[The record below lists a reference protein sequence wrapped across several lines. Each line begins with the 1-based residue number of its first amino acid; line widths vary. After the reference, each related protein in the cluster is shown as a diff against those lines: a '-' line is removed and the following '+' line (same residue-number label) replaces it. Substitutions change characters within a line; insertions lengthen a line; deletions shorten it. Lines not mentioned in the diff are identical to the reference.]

1 MKKWILLAILVL
13 GIYLCAYAQEKKI
26 AVGFGAEWNM
36 ASRHDFAG
44 GAVLNFLYNLPGSS
58 SLGFSFTGSM
68 NFNNIYVLEPA
79 FLARHY
85 YSQEKH
91 SGFFVQF
98 NAGAFIALEEKGI
111 TPMIMSGL
119 AAGYRI
125 PLGSSFFIEPYG
137 RAGYPFAF
145 GLGLMAGFCF

>member
-1 MKKWILLAILVL
+1 MKKWMLLMLFWG
-13 GIYLCAYAQEKKI
+13 GICLCVYAQEKKTSL
-26 AVGFGAEWNM
+26 GLGAEWNM

-44 GAVLNFLYNLPGSS
+44 GAIFNLLYNLPGST
-58 SLGFSFTGSM
+58 SLGLSFTGSM

-79 FLARHY
+79 FLARQY
-85 YSQEKH
+85 FLQDKH

-98 NAGAFIALEEKGI
+98 DIGGFIAIEEKGI

-125 PLGSSFFIEPYG
+125 PLGSFFYFEPCG

-145 GLGLMAGFCF
+145 GLGAIAGIRF

>member
-1 MKKWILLAILVL
+1 MLLVL
-13 GIYLCAYAQEKKI
+13 FFSGIYLCVYAQEKKMS
-26 AVGFGAEWNM
+26 VGLGAEWNM

-58 SLGFSFTGSM
+58 ALGLSFTGSM
-68 NFNNIYVLEPA
+68 NFNNIYVMEPA
-79 FLARHY
+79 FLVRQY
-85 YSQEKH
+85 FFQDKH
-91 SGFFVQF
+91 SGFFLQF
-98 NAGAFIALEEKGI
+98 DIGAFIAYEEEGI

-125 PLGSSFFIEPYG
+125 PLGSFFYIEPCG

-145 GLGLMAGFCF
+145 GLGAMMGIRFQGGR

>member
-1 MKKWILLAILVL
+1 MKKWILLAILVP
-13 GIYLCAYAQEKKI
+13 GIYLCAYAQEKKMS
-26 AVGFGAEWNM
+26 VGLGAEWNM

-44 GAVLNFLYNLPGSS
+44 GAVLNFLYNVPGSS
-58 SLGFSFTGSM
+58 SLGLSFTGSM

-79 FLARHY
+79 FLVRHY
-85 YSQEKH
+85 FSQEKH

-98 NAGAFIALEEKGI
+98 DMGAFIALEEKGV
-111 TPMIMSGL
+111 TPMVKSGL
-119 AAGYRI
+119 AAGCRI
-125 PLGSSFFIEPYG
+125 PLGSTFYVEPYG